1 MPLKEKEKSLMQKL
15 VSDQKYVDEDFPLPE
30 DNWLRPH
37 EIVPKPKMFVDGPS
51 HMDIIQE
58 NLGDCWFLAA
68 ATVVAQHPNLIHQVI
83 PVDQP
88 LYGKDYQGILVFR
101 FWYLGKWTPV
111 YIDDRLAVSKN
122 KHLVYGKCTKKNEF
136 WLPLLEKAFAKFH
149 GGYEKIHGGLC
160 GEAFLCLTG
169 YICHRFFLE
178 PAINEVELFDM
189 FTREI
194 QHNALIAVGAP
205 VGDRKQGIPGRHAYS
220 VTGVYTVRAGDNIVR
235 LVRVRNPWGARANT
249 VEWKGA
255 FSDNDPKWTGVD
267 EETKKKLEYVKE
279 EDGQFFMRIS
289 NFVTHFPMIW
299 FASPFPDFGDNY
311 ETTSL
316 QTYLIWNSWDAE
328 ITMEGD
334 TPREV
339 FLKSPQY
346 SLTVGESNQPEKNSE
361 DESDI
366 APTYDVIIEV
376 VQEQNRKEF
385 EEELYPIGIAVF
397 KMGGKFPRK
406 FTADTMED
414 FQLCDGSEEAMPTS
428 SVIAKLQLDPGK
440 YLVIPCAMATMKSRQ
455 FLMRIFSRKPIKVA
469 EIERD

>member
-37 EIVPKPKMFVDGPS
+37 
-51 HMDIIQE
+51 
-58 NLGDCWFLAA
+58 
-68 ATVVAQHPNLIHQVI
+68 VI

-136 WLPLLEKAFAKFH
+136 WLPLLEKAFA
-149 GGYEKIHGGLC
+149 
-160 GEAFLCLTG
+160 
-169 YICHRFFLE
+169 
-178 PAINEVELFDM
+178 
-189 FTREI
+189 
-194 QHNALIAVGAP
+194 
-205 VGDRKQGIPGRHAYS
+205 
-220 VTGVYTVRAGDNIVR
+220 
-235 LVRVRNPWGARANT
+235 
-249 VEWKGA
+249 
-255 FSDNDPKWTGVD
+255 NDPKWTGVD

-346 SLTVGESNQPEKNSE
+346 SLTVGESAQPEKNSE

-397 KMGGKFPRK
+397 KVRRIPNLREMDIFPN
-406 FTADTMED
+406 
-414 FQLCDGSEEAMPTS
+414 L
-428 SVIAKLQLDPGK
+428 
-440 YLVIPCAMATMKSRQ
+440 
-455 FLMRIFSRKPIKVA
+455 
-469 EIERD
+469 